1 MNTPI
6 SKCFPEIKKRCAAP
20 EKYYGMLRR
29 VIESF
34 PHPKGASVTW
44 AILNKEWQTW
54 LIDDLKFSIED
65 VVMLRLVF
73 EQVRFGVEVPI
84 QEKII
89 KDIVEKTPVEKTPV
103 EKKPE
108 VVEKK
113 RYEKKRYERPPQH
126 VWDSLKKV
134 QMKTEEAKTEEEIVY
149 KPPQNMVIEEF
160 TQFLKKHD
168 INGATVQ
175 FTMNGY
181 TVTMYANK
189 NT

>member
-6 SKCFPEIKKRCAAP
+6 SKCFPEIKKRCASP
-20 EKYYGMLRR
+20 EKYYAMLRQ

-54 LIDDLKFSIED
+54 LIDDRKFSIED

-89 KDIVEKTPVEKTPV
+89 KDIVEKTPVEK
-103 EKKPE
+103 KPE
-108 VVEKK
+108 VVEKKRYEKK

-134 QMKTEEAKTEEEIVY
+134 HAKTEEAFVY
-149 KPPQNMVIEEF
+149 KSPQKMVTEEF
-160 TQFLKKHD
+160 TEFLKKHD